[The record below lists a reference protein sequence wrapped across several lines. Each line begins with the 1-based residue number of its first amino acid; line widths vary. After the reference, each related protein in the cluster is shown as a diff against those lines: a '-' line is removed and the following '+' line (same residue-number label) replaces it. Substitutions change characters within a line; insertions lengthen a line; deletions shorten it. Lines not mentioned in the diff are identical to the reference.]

1 MKPIIID
8 MKDIS
13 DSTEIYESRP
23 NPVLAGFIYL
33 ILAMLIFALLWMYF
47 FKIDIVVKGTG
58 MVAAAEEVAT
68 ITNQTGGIITE
79 KKILDGQSVKKGD
92 ILYRVSQEE
101 QMLQLDVLTTQ
112 LTECEEKEVMLKAYG
127 EWLEKGEEFPAGL
140 KKNLFYSEM
149 VTRKQLVELGKQDML
164 QTYSGEL
171 SSYNAKLDAN
181 GGMLAYYGN
190 AIDKSKQLVEA
201 IKKKEN
207 CFNSEDTYYW
217 NTMENY
223 LAQCE
228 YTEQQ
233 YNDKIEAVQEE
244 KEVVEK
250 EIEELEEKE
259 FQLKQSGMNGVSDG
273 DAQYAA
279 IQEQLSY
286 QKSILETA
294 NNTISQYSSQRD
306 TALNAYEKES
316 IAAVE
321 SNIRSYEQN
330 VVAYQGNQKEYASG
344 QNTLKEQGTEVG
356 VGNLIT
362 QEKHSVTNE
371 LESCRQTKQQLQQQI
386 EELNKQV
393 EDATVKA
400 SRGGVVNLAVDLVEG
415 NYVAAGTEVLSII
428 PDTESGEFIVRSYIE
443 NKDIAKIHEGMKVT
457 YEIAAYPTREYGTL
471 EGEVTFVS
479 ADLKVNN
486 SGSAYYVVETSVD
499 TTELCN
505 SMGEELLLKIGM
517 LCETKIVVEDKSVL
531 TVLME
536 KVFHIT

>member
-33 ILAMLIFALLWMYF
+33 ILAMLIIALLWMYF

-140 KKNLFYSEM
+140 EKNLFYSEM

-250 EIEELEEKE
+250 EIEALEEKE

-294 NNTISQYSSQRD
+294 NNTISQYNSQRD

-386 EELNKQV
+386 EELSKLV

-428 PDTESGEFIVRSYIE
+428 PDADSGEFIVRSYIE

-531 TVLME
+531 TFLME

>member
-58 MVAAAEEVAT
+58 TVAAAEEVAT

-79 KKILDGQSVKKGD
+79 KKIIDGQSVKKGD

-101 QMLQLDVLTTQ
+101 QMLQLDVLTIQ

-140 KKNLFYSEM
+140 ETNLFYSEM

-207 CFNSEDTYYW
+207 NFSNEDTYYW

-250 EIEELEEKE
+250 EIEALEEKE

-386 EELNKQV
+386 EELSKQV

-428 PDTESGEFIVRSYIE
+428 PDTELGEFIVRSYIE

>member
-33 ILAMLIFALLWMYF
+33 ILAMLVIALLWMYF

-58 MVAAAEEVAT
+58 TVAAAEEVAT

-79 KKILDGQSVKKGD
+79 KKIIDGQSVKKGD
-92 ILYRVSQEE
+92 ILYTVSQEE

-112 LTECEEKEVMLKAYG
+112 FTECEEKEVMLKAYG
-127 EWLEKGEEFPAGL
+127 DWLEEGEEFPAGL
-140 KKNLFYSEM
+140 ETNLFYSEM
-149 VTRKQLVELGKQDML
+149 ATRKQLVELGKQDML

-181 GGMLAYYGN
+181 GGMLAYYGKS
-190 AIDKSKQLVEA
+190 IDKSKQLVEA

-207 CFNSEDTYYW
+207 NFSSEDTYYW

-223 LAQCE
+223 IAQCE

-244 KEVVEK
+244 KELVEK
-250 EIEELEEKE
+250 EIEALEEKE
-259 FQLKQSGMNGVSDG
+259 FQLKQSGINSVSDG

-321 SNIRSYEQN
+321 NNIRSYEQN

-400 SRGGVVNLAVDLVEG
+400 SRCGVVNLSVDLVEG
-415 NYVAAGTEVLSII
+415 NYVAAGMEVLSII

-499 TTELCN
+499 TTELRN